1 MPADDIGSGFDRR
14 GPWVSRF
21 MIGGRPYGGN
31 ISFDDDIRIDQFYG
45 CFPDARSIL
54 DLGSLEGG
62 QTFRLAKKPG
72 TKVLG
77 LEGRRSN
84 IEKAEYVCGLLGAD
98 NVRFEEA
105 DLESAPLANF
115 GAVDAVFC
123 SGLLYHLPKP
133 WELIRQIGLVSGK
146 VFIWTHY
153 AKPEQATKTLEG
165 YAGYDYRE
173 FGPGDPLS
181 GLSAHSF
188 RVTRASLMD
197 MLGRYG
203 FASVRVLED
212 NAGHPHGPC
221 ITLGAWKN

>member
-1 MPADDIGSGFDRR
+1 MPADDIASGFDRR

-21 MIGGRPYGGN
+21 VIGGRPYGGN
-31 ISFDDDIRIDQFYG
+31 ISFDADVRIGQFFS
-45 CFPDARSIL
+45 CFPDALRIL

-62 QTFRLAKKPG
+62 QTFGLAKRPG
-72 TKVLG
+72 ARVLG
-77 LEGRRSN
+77 LEGRRAN
-84 IEKAEYVCGLLGAD
+84 IEKAEYVRGLLGAG
-98 NVRFEEA
+98 NVRFELA
-105 DLESAPLANF
+105 DLESAPLAGF
-115 GAVDAVFC
+115 GAFDAVFC

-133 WELIRQIGLVSGK
+133 WELIRQIGLVSDK

-153 AKPEQATKTLEG
+153 ARPEQATGSRDG

-173 FGPGDPLS
+173 FGLGDPLS

-188 RVTRASLMD
+188 RVTRGSLMD

-203 FASVRVLED
+203 FAGIRVFED
-212 NAGHPHGPC
+212 NAGHPHGPS